1 MILMALDHV
10 RDYFH
15 GYHGDP
21 LGVDAGPY
29 VYATRWITHLCAPIF
44 VLLAGMAAGIVKER
58 KGVRELSPF
67 LLSRGLWLIFIEM
80 TVVSFGWKFN
90 ISNSPGVI
98 LQVIWAIGISMV
110 FMSFLVR
117 FGTKFNLILG
127 VLIIAGHNLLGPLLP
142 ESLFPA
148 AEPWWIGIERRI
160 FIDVAGVRAIVG
172 YPFLAWLGIMSF
184 GYGISPVFNLSR
196 PERSIMFRNLSV
208 LFITL
213 FVGIRYINLYGDPY
227 PWEQGPDGLQT
238 FLNFMDVEK
247 YPPSLSYALI
257 TLGIGF
263 MVLWLAEKHRMP
275 LHDPVITIG
284 KVPFF
289 YYILHIYLIH
299 GLSMLTGV
307 IQGYDAS
314 QMTNPFRSYPE
325 DFGFSLIVVYLVW
338 IGVVLALYPAC
349 KWFAGVKAR
358 TGSRILSYL

>member
-1 MILMALDHV
+1 
-10 RDYFH
+10 
-15 GYHGDP
+15 
-21 LGVDAGPY
+21 VDAGPY

-58 KGVRELSPF
+58 KGVKDLSSF
-67 LLSRGLWLIFIEM
+67 LLSRGLWLIIIEM

-90 ISNSPGVI
+90 ISNTPGVI

-127 VLIIAGHNLLGPLLP
+127 ILIIAGHNLIGPLLP
-142 ESLFPA
+142 ESAFPA
-148 AEPWWIGIERRI
+148 AEPWWVGIERRI
-160 FIDVAGVRAIVG
+160 FIEVAGVRAIVG
-172 YPFLAWLGIMSF
+172 YPFLAWLGIMAF
-184 GYGISPVFNLSR
+184 GYGVSPVFNKTR
-196 PERSIMFRNLSV
+196 EERSVIFRNMSV

-213 FVGIRYINLYGDPY
+213 FAGIRYLNIYGDPF
-227 PWEQGPDGLQT
+227 PWEHGPDGLQT
-238 FLNFMDVEK
+238 FLNFMDVQK

-263 MVLWLAEKHRMP
+263 MVLWIAEKSRMP

-314 QMTNPFRSYPE
+314 EMTNPFRSYPE
-325 DFGFSLIVVYLVW
+325 DFGFSLIVVYVVW